1 MSVVEFF
8 TGVCA
13 MAALCALCDMLTP
26 GSVVRKCTRTVISLY
41 FLLFLIDGIMKLI
54 KI

>member
-1 MSVVEFF
+1 MGIAGFF

-26 GSVVRKCTRTVISLY
+26 NSVVRKCTRSVISLC
-41 FLLFLIDGIMKLI
+41 FLLFLIEGIAKLI
-54 KI
+54 RP